1 MNKALVFTSM
11 LLSVL
16 SAGAQQ
22 IPFYNH
28 NVINPFVYNPA
39 MAGYSGDVNTY
50 FVRNQRYTAFNG
62 GSINNYLTVE
72 GAFMQ
77 DKAGIGLSVLH
88 QKQGMQQQLG
98 AGLTYAY
105 KIRLSE
111 NQDLRFGITAGM
123 LDNRLDVSS
132 INVMQEGD
140 PYLLG
145 LRPNT
150 TSFDM
155 NAGLV
160 YRFKDLKIGA
170 AVPQV
175 LGNKVTYSKDQS
187 RGYYQLARHI
197 MGSAEY
203 DFHFLSDGA
212 LILKPQALVRY
223 IPGAPFQYDLTA
235 HLEHNRFGWISATYK
250 SEYAVQFNVGVHIKK
265 QLHVGFSYEYLI
277 ASLKNYS
284 SGMNHEL
291 LVGYTF
297 KDRGR
302 DVVHTV
308 HVHDTVRIE
317 TVDRTQTDELLRRNK
332 ELEELL
338 KKSLEEKKQAMQEKD
353 NSDSL
358 RQAQEREL
366 ANRPKET
373 ITPVAVQPQ
382 PSVQPS
388 TQPSQL
394 EYAKGY
400 RFVELDGQTNSPD
413 GVYVISGVFSSKA
426 NAEATRVKNLPT
438 YPEAYL
444 VINQKNS
451 YYYVVLLYTLD
462 ETLGRAE
469 YKKYIRNTG
478 NKAWILKYRYE

>member
-1 MNKALVFTSM
+1 MNKVAAVTVA
-11 LLSVL
+11 LLSVF

-22 IPFYNH
+22 VPFYNH
-28 NVINPFVYNPA
+28 YIMNPFVYNPA

-105 KIRLSE
+105 KIRLTE

-132 INVMQEGD
+132 INVLQSTD
-140 PYLLG
+140 PYLLQ

-155 NAGLV
+155 NAGLA
-160 YRFKDLKIGA
+160 YRFNSLKVGV

-175 LGNKVTYSKDQS
+175 LGNKVTYSKEHS

-203 DFHFLSDGA
+203 DFHFLADGA
-212 LILKPQALVRY
+212 LIVKPQALVRY
-223 IPGAPFQYDLTA
+223 IPGAPVQYDFTA
-235 HLEHNRFGWISATYK
+235 HVEHNRFGWASVTYK
-250 SEYAVQFNVGVHIKK
+250 SDYAVQFNAGVHIRK

-277 ASLKNYS
+277 ASMKSYS
-284 SGMNHEL
+284 SGMNHEIL
-291 LVGYTF
+291 IGYTF
-297 KDRGR
+297 KDRGTR
-302 DVVHTV
+302 EVIRTV
-308 HVHDTVRIE
+308 EVRDTVRIE
-317 TVDRTQTDELLRRNK
+317 TIDRTQTDELLRRNK

-338 KKSLEEKKQAMQEKD
+338 KQSLAEKKLADQQKD
-353 NSDSL
+353 NADSL
-358 RQAQEREL
+358 RLAREREL
-366 ANRPKET
+366 ANRPVDAQ
-373 ITPVAVQPQ
+373 PVKPVNP
-382 PSVQPS
+382 
-388 TQPSQL
+388 QPSQL

-400 RFVELDGQTNSPD
+400 RFVELDGTTSPD
-413 GVYVISGVFSSKA
+413 GVYVISGVFSSKP
-426 NAEATRVKNLPT
+426 NAESTRQKNLAN
-438 YPEAYL
+438 YPDTYL
-444 VINQKNS
+444 VINQKNG
-451 YYYVVLLYTLD
+451 YYYVVILYTTD
-462 ETLGRAE
+462 EALGRAE
-469 YKKYIRNTG
+469 YKKYVRETG
-478 NKAWILKYRYE
+478 NKTWILKYRYE